1 MILFRSALIG
11 SLFLFLFA
19 CSNEENKNNTLKTP
33 EETIVDNSIISDF
46 KYDTLQQAYQ
56 GKFGDSFIYLV
67 LNYVS
72 ETRAVGFSLFKGI
85 QRNISGNVS
94 WKEGKIL
101 CELQEPGDLASDG
114 TFEISINPT
123 DFLLQGNWIPNNNRL
138 SKRTF
143 ELKPRKVEPAED
155 KLNVEKRNNYNYP
168 EVDEYNFTDIFYQ
181 ANAEDTIDIYFK
193 KEGYCM
199 AELTNTDDQDSRK
212 QTTEVYGNWRF
223 SASQKIEIHWMK
235 NEHINPSKMTFHI
248 QTDVDGYPRL
258 VGNWTLYPYMY

>member
-1 MILFRSALIG
+1 MI
-11 SLFLFLFA
+11 LFA
-19 CSNEENKNNTLKTP
+19 CSNEENKNNTLKTQ
-33 EETIVDNSIISDF
+33 EETIIDNSIISDF

-101 CELQEPGDLASDG
+101 CELQEPGDLPSDG

-123 DFLLQGNWIPNNNRL
+123 DFLLQGNWIPNNKRL

-143 ELKPRKVEPAED
+143 ELKPKKAKPSEE
-155 KLNVEKRNNYNYP
+155 KLNEVKLNINNFP
-168 EVDEYNFTDIFYQ
+168 EVNEYNFTDLFYH
-181 ANAEDTIDIYFK
+181 ANAEDSIDIYFK

-199 AELTNTDDQDSRK
+199 AEITNLDDEDSRK
-212 QTTEVYGNWRF
+212 QTIEIHGNWRF
-223 SASQKIEIHWMK
+223 TASRKMEIHWMK
-235 NEHINPSKMTFHI
+235 NDYIQPPKMTFHI
-248 QTDVDGYPRL
+248 QTDENGFPRL